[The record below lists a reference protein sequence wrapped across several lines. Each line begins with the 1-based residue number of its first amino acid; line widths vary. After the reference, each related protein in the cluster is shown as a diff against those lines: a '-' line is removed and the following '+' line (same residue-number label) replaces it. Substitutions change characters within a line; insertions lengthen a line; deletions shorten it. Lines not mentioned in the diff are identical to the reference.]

1 MTLIEEAINGTLF
14 PDFTVHIIGDGVS
27 LTSVL
32 TQGISFNAQVDWTSD
47 SLIPEKMQEWAN
59 KAAAFA
65 NKAKLTSASGLNEQA
80 TLFKWASSQNQTFS
94 LPLIFSY
101 GAASPLSSIKQLNKL
116 AYPKDKGSGSGFYT
130 APMGYMGGNDKAG
143 LLQVTIGTWFRAT
156 DVVCTSNSF
165 EVDSIFDENGKPAL
179 ATCTVNFSAN
189 KLLTADEFSAW
200 FLE

>member
-1 MTLIEEAINGTLF
+1 MTLIEEAINGTLY

-59 KAAAFA
+59 KAAALA
-65 NKAKLTSASGLNEQA
+65 NKVNATSASGLNEQA

-101 GAASPLSSIKQLNKL
+101 GDASPISSIKQLNKL
-116 AYPKDKGSGSGFYT
+116 AYPKDKGSGFYT

-156 DVVCTSNSF
+156 EVVCTSNSF
-165 EVDSIFDENGKPAL
+165 ELDSIFDENGKPAL

-189 KLLTADEFSAW
+189 KLLTADEFNAW